1 MIKLTGLQLAQD
13 AMRKELEKLQTKKV
27 ALVGIHESADVDEE
41 SGQTVAFI
49 GAANHFGTD
58 KIPARPWL
66 DVGVES
72 GTDEYLDVIQDGI
85 AEGESAEKVLDQL
98 GVLAVGYT
106 QQYITDLDSPPN
118 APSTIKRKGSANP
131 LIDTGNMRQSVTY
144 TIADQMPEEGL

>member
-27 ALVGIHESADVDEE
+27 ALVGIHESAGIEE
-41 SGQTVAFI
+41 KSGQTVAFV

-72 GTDEYLDVIQDGI
+72 GSEEYLEVIQDGI
-85 AEGESAEKVLDQL
+85 IEGESSEKVLEQV
-98 GVLAVGYT
+98 GVLAAGYT

-144 TIADQMPEEGL
+144 AIADQMPEEGL

>member
-27 ALVGIHESADVDEE
+27 ALVGIHESAGVDEK

-72 GTDEYLDVIQDGI
+72 GTEEYLEVIQDGI
-85 AEGESAEKVLDQL
+85 AEGEPAEKVLDQL

-106 QQYITDLDSPPN
+106 QQYITDLESPPN
-118 APSTIKRKGSANP
+118 AASTIKRKGSANP

>member
-27 ALVGIHESADVDEE
+27 ALVGIHESAGVDEE

-72 GTDEYLDVIQDGI
+72 GTEEYLEVIQDGI
-85 AEGESAEKVLDQL
+85 AEGEPAEKVLDQL

>member
-27 ALVGIHESADVDEE
+27 ALVGIHESAGVDEE
-41 SGQTVAFI
+41 SGQAVAFI

-72 GTDEYLDVIQDGI
+72 GTEEYLEVIQDGI
-85 AEGESAEKVLDQL
+85 AEGEPAEKVLDQL